1 MLGCINFYRTNSV
14 MLMSEKREL
23 NELEDLDEEYEDLTG
38 FEEVSLEIEEFDD
51 MAGLE
56 DIPEEAIK
64 QNSQKD
70 IIITYGAKIEDEIKN
85 LEDEFKRKL
94 SELEN
99 VDPLLKIREINDIL
113 NKSKMLEAHSLT
125 AEISSYLASLLE
137 TLDRHSEATEFCLQ
151 AVSESRKSGDD
162 ELRLKCLTSFGIN
175 LTNFDFKDASVV
187 FSQAIELAENLGNKE
202 SIAEN
207 TFYFANCQSVTDRE
221 QALSLY
227 IDTRKF
233 FEEKGENVWL
243 GRIDYK
249 LGKLQLENFQYQ
261 DALNILNSSKLYLKD
276 HPNIRD
282 EFKLDEII
290 ERTTLLLFS
299 GNTLKYRLK
308 IPPPQIIEQSNQT
321 RKIYELL
328 SEKSSFDIIKGL
340 RNLHNVQVLTGD
352 YVFDSLKGILD
363 GSEHEKFSDD
373 ELKYTSDLY
382 EEIGNLFL
390 KDNKEINSYFYYIS
404 AQILYNLTQ
413 NSKKAEKIQKKLI
426 KLIEDISEGETTP
439 QYFDQKIYMY
449 YQLAHA
455 NKSIN
460 PTEAQKCI
468 NSGIELARKRDNP
481 FYEGLF
487 KEILGDIRKEK
498 DLEKALV
505 EYQASITIYEAL
517 DGYID
522 LMRIYEKQGTEM
534 LSTQTD
540 KAKEILRKALE
551 IAKKIKNEKVKVR
564 IEGKL

>member
-1 MLGCINFYRTNSV
+1 
-14 MLMSEKREL
+14 MSEEREL
-23 NELEDLDEEYEDLTG
+23 DELEELDEEYEDLND
-38 FEEVSLEIEEFDD
+38 FEEVSIEIEEYDD
-51 MAGLE
+51 MVGLE
-56 DIPEEAIK
+56 DIPEETIA
-64 QNSQKD
+64 QSSQKD
-70 IIITYGAKIEDEIKN
+70 IIITYGDKIEDEIKN

-99 VDPLLKIREINDIL
+99 ADPSIKIREINEIL

-162 ELRLKCLTSFGIN
+162 ELRLRSLTSFGIN

-187 FSQAIELAENLGNKE
+187 FSQAIELAEDLGNKE
-202 SIAEN
+202 SIAVN
-207 TFYFANCQSVTDRE
+207 TFYFANCQSESDRE

-227 IDTRKF
+227 IDARKF

-243 GRIDYK
+243 GKIDYQ
-249 LGKLQLENFQYQ
+249 LGMLQLESLQYQ

-282 EFKLDEII
+282 EFKLDEVI

-308 IPPPQIIEQSNQT
+308 IPPPQIIEQSNNT

-328 SEKSSFDIIKGL
+328 SEKTSFDVIRGL
-340 RNLHNVQVLTGD
+340 RSLYHVQVLTGD
-352 YVFDSLKGILD
+352 YVFDSLKGILE

-390 KDNKEINSYFYYIS
+390 KDNQQINAYFYYIS
-404 AQILYNLTQ
+404 SQILYILTR
-413 NSKKAEKIQKKLI
+413 NSKRAEKIQKKLL
-426 KLIEDISEGETTP
+426 KLIEDISEGENTP

-449 YQLAHA
+449 YQFAYA

-460 PTEAQKCI
+460 PKEAQKCI
-468 NSGIELARKRDNP
+468 NSGVELARKRDNP

-517 DGYID
+517 DGNID
-522 LMRIYEKQGTEM
+522 LMRIYEKLGTEM

-551 IAKKIKNEKVKVR
+551 IAKKIKNEEVTVR